1 MKAAIY
7 TRFSSDNQTELSTQA
22 QVRACMEYAA
32 ANGFDIYKV
41 YSDEAISGTEEKT
54 DQRIQYQAM
63 LADARRKRF
72 DVLLIHKYDRVARS
86 LEEHVRLSK
95 MMEREHIPVVAVAQ
109 NFGSSIEGEFAKQ
122 MMWVLSEY
130 YSKNLSKEVRKGHKE
145 LALKGLH
152 NGGPAPFGFRV
163 VDKRLVIEE
172 TEAFYVRKM
181 FEAALNRRGFQPLM
195 KEMREAG
202 VRGRNGSEIKYT
214 QIYEILRNEKYAGIY
229 VYSVEGCRHR
239 KSILTT
245 QNAIR
250 IDGAIP
256 AIVDKNTFY
265 EVQKIMD
272 MRKQNGRK
280 QNEYLCS
287 GLVYC
292 KCGAKMHIHRAP
304 NRKGDKYVYYA
315 CSANCGAPTVRE
327 EVLVKAVTDYLK
339 ELLSDAMQFKI
350 AHFLR
355 SYRNHRKDCR
365 ATYTAVVK
373 KQIAAKQTEY
383 DNLVKNLSAATFAPE
398 IIQDLNNR
406 MKALKAEIETLE
418 TADPPEEYSTG
429 TILEWLK
436 AISAAPDRRAVHLLV
451 DRIEVSSD
459 KEKTDVNVISTLTSV
474 GELVAAIGF
483 EASLRLAQGRALG
496 CHWHPIHYPA
506 RSNPIA

>member
-7 TRFSSDNQTELSTQA
+7 TRFSSDNQTEMSTQA
-22 QVRACMEYAA
+22 QVRACTEF
-32 ANGFDIYKV
+32 ANGNGMDVYRI

-54 DQRIQYQAM
+54 NQRAQYQAM
-63 LADARRKRF
+63 LADAKQHRF
-72 DVLLIHKYDRVARS
+72 EVLLIHKYDRVARS

-95 MMEREHIPVVAVAQ
+95 MMEKEKIPIIAVAQ
-109 NFGSSIEGEFAKQ
+109 NFGASIEGDFAKQ

-130 YSKNLSKEVRKGHKE
+130 YSKNLSKEVRKGHRE
-145 LALKGLH
+145 VALKGLH
-152 NGGPAPFGFRV
+152 NGGPAPFGYRIENQQ
-163 VDKRLVIEE
+163 LVIEPS
-172 TEAFYVRKM
+172 EAIYVKKM
-181 FEAALNRRGFQPLM
+181 FDAALNRRGHTGLIREM
-195 KEMREAG
+195 KEAG
-202 VRGRNGSEIKYT
+202 VRGRNGKEIKYT

-239 KSILTT
+239 KTRLETAG
-245 QNAIR
+245 AIR

-315 CSANCGAPTVRE
+315 CSANCCAPTVRE

-339 ELLSDAMQFKI
+339 ELLSDAMQLKI

-406 MKALKAEIETLE
+406 MKALKAEIEALA
-418 TADPPEEYSTG
+418 TAEPPEEYSMN

-436 AISAAPDRRAVHLLV
+436 AIKSAPDRRAVHLLV
-451 DRIEVSSD
+451 DRIEVDSD
-459 KEKTDVNVISTLTSV
+459 KEKTNVNVISTLTSV
-474 GELVAAIGF
+474 GELVAAIRF
-483 EASLRLAQGRALG
+483 ERMTGRV
-496 CHWHPIHYPA
+496 
-506 RSNPIA
+506 

>member
-1 MKAAIY
+1 MDVPEPASVVDERRKLPADQTLAVKLFDRQLADGFHAPIGSFCAFAAVVFHRDHANVPLRGFEIIHNDHALRIENQQLEIEPSEAIY
-7 TRFSSDNQTELSTQA
+7 
-22 QVRACMEYAA
+22 V
-32 ANGFDIYKV
+32 K
-41 YSDEAISGTEEKT
+41 
-54 DQRIQYQAM
+54 
-63 LADARRKRF
+63 
-72 DVLLIHKYDRVARS
+72 
-86 LEEHVRLSK
+86 
-95 MMEREHIPVVAVAQ
+95 
-109 NFGSSIEGEFAKQ
+109 
-122 MMWVLSEY
+122 
-130 YSKNLSKEVRKGHKE
+130 
-145 LALKGLH
+145 
-152 NGGPAPFGFRV
+152 
-163 VDKRLVIEE
+163 
-172 TEAFYVRKM
+172 KM
-181 FEAALNRRGFQPLM
+181 FDAALNRRGHTGLIREM
-195 KEMREAG
+195 KEAG
-202 VRGRNGSEIKYT
+202 VRGRNGKEIKYT

-239 KSILTT
+239 KTRLETAG
-245 QNAIR
+245 AIR

-339 ELLSDAMQFKI
+339 ELLSDAMQLKI

-355 SYRNHRKDCR
+355 SYRNHRKDFR

-406 MKALKAEIETLE
+406 MKALKAEIETLDASVKDYE
-418 TADPPEEYSTG
+418 PYMALDGGEDGLDFYRA
-429 TILEWLK
+429 ILKRWPVLLRQSGWL
-436 AISAAPDRRAVHLLV
+436 LF
-451 DRIEVSSD
+451 E
-459 KEKTDVNVISTLTSV
+459 V
-474 GELVAAIGF
+474 GETQAEEV
-483 EASLRLAQGRALG
+483 EKRMRLAGLRSIGRAKDSAG
-496 CHWHPIHYPA
+496 YD
-506 RSNPIA
+506 RVVFGRV